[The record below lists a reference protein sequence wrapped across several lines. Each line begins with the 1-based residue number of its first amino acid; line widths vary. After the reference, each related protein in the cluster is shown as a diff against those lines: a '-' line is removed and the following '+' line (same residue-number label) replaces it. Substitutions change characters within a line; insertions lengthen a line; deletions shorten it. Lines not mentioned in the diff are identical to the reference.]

1 MSSLRPRLSVR
12 NSVIILYQNVIAIA
26 PDDCRIVAHR
36 NPLKKL
42 AFCFHLSFL
51 AMSHEEQPRPGKST
65 RATIKF
71 SLTSFLPRLLYQHW
85 EDESQAPNY
94 LQ

>member
-12 NSVIILYQNVIAIA
+12 KSVILLYQNVIAIA
-26 PDDCRIVAHR
+26 PDGCRIVAHSKS
-36 NPLKKL
+36 PEKY
-42 AFCFHLSFL
+42 AFGLHLSFL

-65 RATIKF
+65 RATIEF
-71 SLTSFLPRLLYQHW
+71 SLTSFLPRVRYQHW
-85 EDESQAPNY
+85 EDESLAPTY